1 MNRSC
6 DAKTCNMS
14 YNQHNMCKPFGPI
27 LVCLLPIKYHHSYCC
42 PSFFGFAFHY
52 VEDADV
58 CLYHPPLLT
67 VWSNNNANAHWNHS
81 HGFNHYGELF
91 FSTLRPIRYFMYA
104 SSLRQFFFTLE
115 TLLFTII
122 LKKCSYNDILRQ
134 IPLN

>member
-42 PSFFGFAFHY
+42 PLFLVLLITMLKMLAY
-52 VEDADV
+52 VSITRPCWLSDQIIMQMPTEITHTVLTIRGIILLYSKAHSILYV
-58 CLYHPPLLT
+58 CFITETIL
-67 VWSNNNANAHWNHS
+67 
-81 HGFNHYGELF
+81 
-91 FSTLRPIRYFMYA
+91 
-104 SSLRQFFFTLE
+104 FTLE

-122 LKKCSYNDILRQ
+122 LKKMPILRH
-134 IPLN
+134 ITTDTS